1 MRIELEVNGRRHTVD
16 VDPSRNL
23 LSVLH
28 EELLLSGTKYG
39 CDESECGACTVL
51 LDGRAVHSCVT
62 PVSAAATAAV
72 TTIEGLAPTGTLH
85 ALQQAFIDEDAMQC
99 GYCSA
104 GMIMAATSLLAT
116 TPNPSRNEI
125 VRSMEGNVCRC
136 GTYPRIVRAIQR
148 AAAGNVTAPPAGGEV
163 RP

>member
-1 MRIELEVNGRRHTVD
+1 MRIELEVNGRQHAVD
-16 VDPSRNL
+16 VDPGASL

-28 EELLLSGTKYG
+28 EEMLLSGTKYG
-39 CDESECGACTVL
+39 CGESECGACTVL

-62 PVSAAATAAV
+62 PVSAAANAAV
-72 TTIEGLAPTGTLH
+72 TTIEGLAANGTLH
-85 ALQQAFIDEDAMQC
+85 AVQQAFLAEDAMQC

-104 GMIMAATSLLAT
+104 GMIMSAVSLLNAT
-116 TPNPSRNEI
+116 PHPSRTEI

-148 AAAGNVTAPPAGGEV
+148 AAAGAGASPPSREEV